1 MKKGYKIH
9 PFIWVLLFSL
19 TSLLGQQGS
28 SYLTQKLMVESDL
41 RERMG
46 DALSKIIDDQKYIID
61 VDVDIEIIGEKEEQ
75 IIIIPGD
82 RPIYDEASAL
92 EQLTTIIGE
101 AAPEDGSAEDTEFYS
116 MGLPIPGF
124 DFEVEAEP
132 QVSQESAAQG
142 QAGPGMVVPIQ
153 EPTMAGERVQSK
165 TLTKR
170 MPARYSVKRIQIS
183 IILQEGAAPELIENI
198 RQVVMVASRFDRT
211 RGDVLSIMTASF
223 KERRDEKSA
232 EQVLLKNIAD
242 KLEQLQTGEG
252 KDGGLQKSIEDAV
265 SEPMTAFKNRLNEL
279 EQANLK
285 NKFEYERRTKLL
297 RDSLQLGELKGEI
310 TSLRDALIYAEQTQK
325 TGIDSQL
332 TRKIAMLDSV
342 QLDLEQEIE
351 HVESSSAMII
361 LVSMLGALVLVLLV
375 LVIVLLFNKKKA
387 LPPPPPWFYGRP
399 PRKRKKKGKNDGSKN
414 SNLAAKKSV
423 DSQVASVGQELEDD
437 PDVLRSEIG
446 EMRQSVVSM
455 SVGQPKTATRIVKE
469 WLEDDVVPEPEPPP
483 EEPEEEDSG
492 KKKKKKK

>member
-9 PFIWVLLFSL
+9 PFIWVFLFSL
-19 TSLLGQQGS
+19 TLLLGQQTS
-28 SYLTQKLMVESDL
+28 SYLTQKLMVESGL
-41 RERMG
+41 RERIG
-46 DALSKIIDDQKYIID
+46 DALSKIIDDQKYVID
-61 VDVDIEIIGEKEEQ
+61 VDVDIEITGEKEEQ
-75 IIIIPGD
+75 ITIIPGD

-101 AAPEDGSAEDTEFYS
+101 AAPGDGSAEDTEFSS

-132 QVSQESAAQG
+132 QVSQESSARG
-142 QAGPGMVVPIQ
+142 QAGPDMVLPIK
-153 EPTMAGERVQSK
+153 EPTMDGERVQSK
-165 TLTKR
+165 TLTHR
-170 MPARYSVKRIQIS
+170 VPAVAAVKRIQIS

-242 KLEQLQTGEG
+242 KLEQLQSGES
-252 KDGGLQKSIEDAV
+252 GGMKKSIEDAV
-265 SEPMTAFKNRLNEL
+265 SEPMTAFKSRLNEL
-279 EQANLK
+279 EQENQR
-285 NKFEYERRTKLL
+285 NKFEYERKTKLL
-297 RDSLQLGELKGEI
+297 RDSLQLGDLKGEI
-310 TSLRDALIYAEQTQK
+310 ISLKEALVYAEQTQK

-332 TRKIAMLDSV
+332 TQKIAMLDSV
-342 QLDLEQEIE
+342 QLDLEQELE
-351 HVESSSAMII
+351 QVESSSAMII
-361 LVSMLGALVLVLLV
+361 LVSILGALVLILLV
-375 LVIVLLFNKKKA
+375 LVMVLLFNKKKTP
-387 LPPPPPWFYGRP
+387 PPPPPWLYGP
-399 PRKRKKKGKNDGSKN
+399 PRRRKKKG
-414 SNLAAKKSV
+414 NLAAKKNV
-423 DSQVASVGQELEDD
+423 GSQVASVGQELEDD

>member
-9 PFIWVLLFSL
+9 PFIWVFLFSL
-19 TSLLGQQGS
+19 TLLLGQQTS
-28 SYLTQKLMVESDL
+28 SYLTQKLMVESGL
-41 RERMG
+41 RERIG
-46 DALSKIIDDQKYIID
+46 DALSKIIDDQKYVID
-61 VDVDIEIIGEKEEQ
+61 VDVDIEITGEKEEQ
-75 IIIIPGD
+75 ITIIPGD

-101 AAPEDGSAEDTEFYS
+101 AAPGDGSAEDTEFSS

-132 QVSQESAAQG
+132 QVSQESAARG
-142 QAGPGMVVPIQ
+142 QAGPDMVLPIK
-153 EPTMAGERVQSK
+153 EPTMDGERVQSK
-165 TLTKR
+165 TLTHR
-170 MPARYSVKRIQIS
+170 VPAVAAVKRIQIS

-242 KLEQLQTGEG
+242 KLEQLQSGES
-252 KDGGLQKSIEDAV
+252 GGMKKSIEDAV

-279 EQANLK
+279 EQANLR
-285 NKFEYERRTKLL
+285 NKFEYERKTKLL
-297 RDSLQLGELKGEI
+297 RDSLQLGDLKGEI
-310 TSLRDALIYAEQTQK
+310 ISLKEALVYAEQIQK

-332 TRKIAMLDSV
+332 TQKIAMLDSV
-342 QLDLEQEIE
+342 QLDLEQELE
-351 HVESSSAMII
+351 QVESSSAMII
-361 LVSMLGALVLVLLV
+361 LVSILGALVLILLV
-375 LVIVLLFNKKKA
+375 LVMVLLFNKKKMP
-387 LPPPPPWFYGRP
+387 PPPPPWLYGP
-399 PRKRKKKGKNDGSKN
+399 PRRRKKKGKNDGSKN
-414 SNLAAKKSV
+414 GNLAAKKSV
-423 DSQVASVGQELEDD
+423 GSQVASVGQELEDD

>member
-9 PFIWVLLFSL
+9 PFIWVFLFSL
-19 TSLLGQQGS
+19 TLLLGQQTS
-28 SYLTQKLMVESDL
+28 SYLTQKLMVESGL
-41 RERMG
+41 RERLG

-61 VDVDIEIIGEKEEQ
+61 VDVDIEITGEKEEQ
-75 IIIIPGD
+75 ITIIPGD

-101 AAPEDGSAEDTEFYS
+101 AAPGDGSADDTEFSS

-153 EPTMAGERVQSK
+153 EPTMANERVQSK
-165 TLTKR
+165 TLTNR
-170 MPARYSVKRIQIS
+170 MPAIAAVKRLQIS

-242 KLEQLQTGEG
+242 KLEQLQAGE
-252 KDGGLQKSIEDAV
+252 DGGMKKSIEDAI
-265 SEPMTAFKNRLNEL
+265 SEPMTAFKSRLNEL
-279 EQANLK
+279 EQENLR
-285 NKFEYERRTKLL
+285 NKFEYERKTKLL
-297 RDSLQLGELKGEI
+297 RDSLQLGDLKGEI
-310 TSLRDALIYAEQTQK
+310 ISLKEALIYAEQTQK

-332 TRKIAMLDSV
+332 TQKIAMLDSV
-342 QLDLEQEIE
+342 QLDLEQELE
-351 HVESSSAMII
+351 QVESSSAMII
-361 LVSMLGALVLVLLV
+361 LVSILGALVLVLLV
-375 LVIVLLFNKKKA
+375 LVIVLLFNKKKTP
-387 LPPPPPWFYGRP
+387 PPPPPWFYGP
-399 PRKRKKKGKNDGSKN
+399 PRRRKKKGKNGS
-414 SNLAAKKSV
+414 LATKSEI
-423 DSQVASVGQELEDD
+423 QETNED
-437 PDVLRSEIG
+437 PDVIRSEIG

>member
-9 PFIWVLLFSL
+9 PFIWVFLFSL
-19 TSLLGQQGS
+19 TLLLGQQTS
-28 SYLTQKLMVESDL
+28 SYLTQKLMVESGL
-41 RERMG
+41 RERIG
-46 DALSKIIDDQKYIID
+46 DALSKIIDDQKYVID
-61 VDVDIEIIGEKEEQ
+61 VDVDIEITGEKEEQ
-75 IIIIPGD
+75 ITIIPGD

-101 AAPEDGSAEDTEFYS
+101 AAPGDGSAEDTEFSS

-132 QVSQESAAQG
+132 QVSQESAARG
-142 QAGPGMVVPIQ
+142 QAGPDMVLPIK
-153 EPTMAGERVQSK
+153 EPTMDGERVQSK
-165 TLTKR
+165 TLTHR
-170 MPARYSVKRIQIS
+170 VPAVAAVKRIQIS

-242 KLEQLQTGEG
+242 KLEQLQGGES
-252 KDGGLQKSIEDAV
+252 GGMKKSIEDAV
-265 SEPMTAFKNRLNEL
+265 SEPMTAFKSRLNEL
-279 EQANLK
+279 EQANQR
-285 NKFEYERRTKLL
+285 NKFEYERKTKLL
-297 RDSLQLGELKGEI
+297 RDSLQLGDLKGEI
-310 TSLRDALIYAEQTQK
+310 ISLKEMLVYAEQTQK

-332 TRKIAMLDSV
+332 TQKIAMLDSV
-342 QLDLEQEIE
+342 QLDLEQELE
-351 HVESSSAMII
+351 QVESSSAMII
-361 LVSMLGALVLVLLV
+361 LVSILGALVLILLV
-375 LVIVLLFNKKKA
+375 LVMVLLFNKKKTP
-387 LPPPPPWFYGRP
+387 PPPPPWLYGP
-399 PRKRKKKGKNDGSKN
+399 PRRRKKKGKNDRSKN
-414 SNLAAKKSV
+414 GNLAAKKSV
-423 DSQVASVGQELEDD
+423 GSQVASVGQELEDD

>member
-9 PFIWVLLFSL
+9 PFILVFLFSL
-19 TSLLGQQGS
+19 TLLIGQQTS
-28 SYLTQKLMVESDL
+28 SYLTQKLMVENGL
-41 RERMG
+41 RERIG
-46 DALSKIIDDQKYIID
+46 DALSKIIDDQKYVID
-61 VDVDIEIIGEKEEQ
+61 VDVDIEITGEKEEQ
-75 IIIIPGD
+75 ITIIPGD

-92 EQLTTIIGE
+92 EQLTTIIGD
-101 AAPEDGSAEDTEFYS
+101 AAPGDGTAEDTELSS

-132 QVSQESAAQG
+132 QVSQESATQG
-142 QAGPGMVVPIQ
+142 QAGPDMVVPIQ

-165 TLTKR
+165 TLTHR
-170 MPARYSVKRIQIS
+170 VPAVADVKRIQIS

-242 KLEQLQTGEG
+242 KLEQLQAGES
-252 KDGGLQKSIEDAV
+252 GGMKKSIEDAV
-265 SEPMTAFKNRLNEL
+265 SEPMTAFKSRLNEL
-279 EQANLK
+279 EQANLR
-285 NKFEYERRTKLL
+285 NKFEYERKTKLL
-297 RDSLQLGELKGEI
+297 RDSLQLGDLKGEI
-310 TSLRDALIYAEQTQK
+310 TSLKEALEFAEQTQK

-332 TRKIAMLDSV
+332 TQKIAMLDSV
-342 QLDLEQEIE
+342 QLDLEKELEQ
-351 HVESSSAMII
+351 VESSSAMII
-361 LVSMLGALVLVLLV
+361 LVSILGALVLILLV
-375 LVIVLLFNKKKA
+375 LVMVLLFNKKKTP
-387 LPPPPPWFYGRP
+387 PPPPPWLYGP
-399 PRKRKKKGKNDGSKN
+399 PRRKKKGKNDGSN
-414 SNLAAKKSV
+414 NGNLAAKKSAG
-423 DSQVASVGQELEDD
+423 SRGTNVGQELEDD

-483 EEPEEEDSG
+483 EKPEEEDSG

>member
-9 PFIWVLLFSL
+9 PFIWVFLFSL
-19 TSLLGQQGS
+19 TLLLGQQTS
-28 SYLTQKLMVESDL
+28 SYLTQKLMVESGL
-41 RERMG
+41 RERIG
-46 DALSKIIDDQKYIID
+46 DALSKIIDDQKYVID
-61 VDVDIEIIGEKEEQ
+61 VDVDIEITGEKEEQ
-75 IIIIPGD
+75 ITIIPGD

-101 AAPEDGSAEDTEFYS
+101 AAPGDGSAKDTEFSS

-132 QVSQESAAQG
+132 QVSQESSARG
-142 QAGPGMVVPIQ
+142 QAGPDMVLPIK
-153 EPTMAGERVQSK
+153 EPTMDGERVQSK
-165 TLTKR
+165 TLTHR
-170 MPARYSVKRIQIS
+170 VPAVAAVKRIQIS

-242 KLEQLQTGEG
+242 KLEQLQSGES
-252 KDGGLQKSIEDAV
+252 GGMKKSIEDAV
-265 SEPMTAFKNRLNEL
+265 SEPMTAFKSRLNEL
-279 EQANLK
+279 EQANQR
-285 NKFEYERRTKLL
+285 NKFEYERKTKLL
-297 RDSLQLGELKGEI
+297 RDSLQLGDLKGEI
-310 TSLRDALIYAEQTQK
+310 ISLKEALVYAEQIQK

-332 TRKIAMLDSV
+332 TQKIAMLDSV
-342 QLDLEQEIE
+342 QLDLEQELE
-351 HVESSSAMII
+351 QVESSSAMII
-361 LVSMLGALVLVLLV
+361 LVSILGALVLILLV
-375 LVIVLLFNKKKA
+375 LVMVLLFNKKKTP
-387 LPPPPPWFYGRP
+387 PPPPPWLYGP
-399 PRKRKKKGKNDGSKN
+399 PRRRKKKGKNDGSKN
-414 SNLAAKKSV
+414 GNLAAKKSV
-423 DSQVASVGQELEDD
+423 GSQVASVGQELEDD

>member
-1 MKKGYKIH
+1 
-9 PFIWVLLFSL
+9 
-19 TSLLGQQGS
+19 
-28 SYLTQKLMVESDL
+28 MVESDL
-41 RERMG
+41 RERLG
-46 DALSKIIDDQKYIID
+46 DALSKIIDDQKYVID
-61 VDVDIEIIGEKEEQ
+61 VDVDIEITGEKEEQ
-75 IIIIPGD
+75 ITIIPGD

-101 AAPEDGSAEDTEFYS
+101 AAPGDGSADDTKFS
-116 MGLPIPGF
+116 SIGLPIPGF

-132 QVSQESAAQG
+132 QVSQESVAQG

-153 EPTMAGERVQSK
+153 EPTMANERVQSK
-165 TLTKR
+165 TLTNR
-170 MPARYSVKRIQIS
+170 MPAIAAVKRLKIS

-232 EQVLLKNIAD
+232 EQVLLKSIAD
-242 KLEQLQTGEG
+242 KLEQIQAGE
-252 KDGGLQKSIEDAV
+252 DGGMKKSIEDAI
-265 SEPMTAFKNRLNEL
+265 SEPMTAFKSRLNEL
-279 EQANLK
+279 EQENLR
-285 NKFEYERRTKLL
+285 NKFEYERKTKLL
-297 RDSLQLGELKGEI
+297 RDSLQLGDLKTEI
-310 TSLRDALIYAEQTQK
+310 TSLKEMLLYAEQTQK

-332 TRKIAMLDSV
+332 TQKIAMLDSV
-342 QLDLEQEIE
+342 QLNLEQELE
-351 HVESSSAMII
+351 QVESSSAMII
-361 LVSMLGALVLVLLV
+361 LVSILGALVIVLLV
-375 LVIVLLFNKKKA
+375 LVIVLLFNKKKTPP
-387 LPPPPPWFYGRP
+387 LPPPWLYGP
-399 PRKRKKKGKNDGSKN
+399 PRRRKKKGKNGS
-414 SNLAAKKSV
+414 LATKSV
-423 DSQVASVGQELEDD
+423 VQETDED
-437 PDVLRSEIG
+437 PDVIRSEIG

>member
-9 PFIWVLLFSL
+9 PFIWVFLFSL
-19 TSLLGQQGS
+19 TLLLGQQTS
-28 SYLTQKLMVESDL
+28 SYLTQKLMVESGL
-41 RERMG
+41 RERIG
-46 DALSKIIDDQKYIID
+46 DALSKIIDDQKYVID
-61 VDVDIEIIGEKEEQ
+61 VDVDIEITGEKEEQ
-75 IIIIPGD
+75 ITIIPGD

-101 AAPEDGSAEDTEFYS
+101 AAPGDGSAKDTEFSS

-132 QVSQESAAQG
+132 QVSQESAARG
-142 QAGPGMVVPIQ
+142 QAGPDMVLPIK
-153 EPTMAGERVQSK
+153 EPTMDGERVQSK
-165 TLTKR
+165 TLTHR
-170 MPARYSVKRIQIS
+170 VPAVAAVKRIQIS

-242 KLEQLQTGEG
+242 KLEQLQGGES
-252 KDGGLQKSIEDAV
+252 GGMKKSIEDAV

-279 EQANLK
+279 EQANLR
-285 NKFEYERRTKLL
+285 NKFEYERKTKLL
-297 RDSLQLGELKGEI
+297 RDSLQLGDLKGEI
-310 TSLRDALIYAEQTQK
+310 ISLKEALVYAEQTQK

-332 TRKIAMLDSV
+332 TQKIAMLDSV
-342 QLDLEQEIE
+342 QLDLEQELE
-351 HVESSSAMII
+351 QVESSSAMII
-361 LVSMLGALVLVLLV
+361 LVSILGALVLILLV
-375 LVIVLLFNKKKA
+375 LVMVLLFNKKKTP
-387 LPPPPPWFYGRP
+387 PPPPPWLYGP
-399 PRKRKKKGKNDGSKN
+399 PRRRKKKGKNDGSKN
-414 SNLAAKKSV
+414 GNLAAKKSV
-423 DSQVASVGQELEDD
+423 GSQVASVGQELEDD

>member
-1 MKKGYKIH
+1 MKRGHKIY
-9 PFIWVLLFSL
+9 PFIWFFVLGLSL
-19 TSLLGQQGS
+19 LLGQQSS

-41 RERMG
+41 RSRIAS
-46 DALSKIIDDQKYIID
+46 ALSKIIDDQKYVID
-61 VDVDIEIIGEKEEQ
+61 VDVNIEVTGEKEEQ
-75 IIIIPGD
+75 ITIIPSD

-92 EQLTTIIGE
+92 EELTTIIGE
-101 AAPEDGSAEDTEFYS
+101 AAPKGGSDPESEFSS

-132 QVSQESAAQG
+132 QVAQENSNEG
-142 QAGPGMVVPIQ
+142 QRGPGMVVPIQ
-153 EPTMAGERVQSK
+153 EPGNTTERVQSK

-170 MPARYSVKRIQIS
+170 VPAIAAVKRLQIS

-242 KLEQLQTGEG
+242 KLEMLQSGEG
-252 KDGGLQKSIEDAV
+252 DDALTKSIEKEISGPLLDLK
-265 SEPMTAFKNRLNEL
+265 EQLNNL
-279 EQANLK
+279 ERRGAAD
-285 NKFEYERRTKLL
+285 KFEYERKTALL
-297 RDSLQLGELKGEI
+297 RDSLQLRALKEEI
-310 TSLRDALIYAEQTQK
+310 TSLKNELSYANDARV
-325 TGIDSQL
+325 DSQL
-332 TRKIAMLDSV
+332 TNRIATLDSM
-342 QLDLEQEIE
+342 QMGLGQEIE
-351 HVESSSAMII
+351 DVESSSALII
-361 LVSMLGALVLVLLV
+361 LVSILGALVVVLLV
-375 LVIVLLFNKKKA
+375 LVVILLLKKKEGPQQPQMPMPWPY
-387 LPPPPPWFYGRP
+387 PPPPLR
-399 PRKRKKKGKNDGSKN
+399 RKKKR
-414 SNLAAKKSV
+414 KSAP
-423 DSQVASVGQELEDD
+423 VANNEAQDD
-437 PDVLRSEIG
+437 PDVIRGEIG

-483 EEPEEEDSG
+483 EEPEEDSD

>member
-9 PFIWVLLFSL
+9 PFIWVFLFSL
-19 TSLLGQQGS
+19 TLLLGQQTS
-28 SYLTQKLMVESDL
+28 SYLTQKLMVESGL
-41 RERMG
+41 RERIG
-46 DALSKIIDDQKYIID
+46 DALSKIIDDQKYVID
-61 VDVDIEIIGEKEEQ
+61 VDVDIEITGEKEEQ
-75 IIIIPGD
+75 ITIIPGD

-101 AAPEDGSAEDTEFYS
+101 AAPGDGSAEDTEFSS

-132 QVSQESAAQG
+132 QVSQESSARG
-142 QAGPGMVVPIQ
+142 QAGPDMVLPIK
-153 EPTMAGERVQSK
+153 EPTMDGERVQSK
-165 TLTKR
+165 TLTHR
-170 MPARYSVKRIQIS
+170 VPAVAAVKRIQIS

-242 KLEQLQTGEG
+242 KLEQLQSGES
-252 KDGGLQKSIEDAV
+252 GGMKKSIEDAV

-279 EQANLK
+279 EQANLR
-285 NKFEYERRTKLL
+285 NQFEYERKTKLL
-297 RDSLQLGELKGEI
+297 RDSLQLGDLKGEI
-310 TSLRDALIYAEQTQK
+310 ISLKEALVYAEQIQK

-332 TRKIAMLDSV
+332 TQKIAMLDSV
-342 QLDLEQEIE
+342 QLDLEQELE
-351 HVESSSAMII
+351 QVESSSAMII
-361 LVSMLGALVLVLLV
+361 LVSILGALVLILLV
-375 LVIVLLFNKKKA
+375 LVMVLLFNKKKTP
-387 LPPPPPWFYGRP
+387 PPPPPWLYGP
-399 PRKRKKKGKNDGSKN
+399 PRRIKKKGKNDGSKN
-414 SNLAAKKSV
+414 GNLAAKKSV
-423 DSQVASVGQELEDD
+423 GSQVASVGQELEDD

>member
-9 PFIWVLLFSL
+9 PFIWVFLFSL
-19 TSLLGQQGS
+19 TLLLGQQTS
-28 SYLTQKLMVESDL
+28 SYLTQKLMVESGL
-41 RERMG
+41 RERIG
-46 DALSKIIDDQKYIID
+46 DALSKIIDDQKYVID
-61 VDVDIEIIGEKEEQ
+61 VDVDIEITGEKEEQ
-75 IIIIPGD
+75 ITIIPGD

-101 AAPEDGSAEDTEFYS
+101 AAPGDGSSEDTEFSS

-132 QVSQESAAQG
+132 QVSQESAARG
-142 QAGPGMVVPIQ
+142 QAGPDMVVPIQ
-153 EPTMAGERVQSK
+153 EPTMDGERVQSK
-165 TLTKR
+165 TLTHR
-170 MPARYSVKRIQIS
+170 VPAVAAVKRIQIS

-242 KLEQLQTGEG
+242 KLEQLQSGES
-252 KDGGLQKSIEDAV
+252 GGMKKSIEDAV
-265 SEPMTAFKNRLNEL
+265 SEPMTAFKSRLNEL
-279 EQANLK
+279 EQANLR
-285 NKFEYERRTKLL
+285 NKFEYERKTKLL
-297 RDSLQLGELKGEI
+297 RDSLQLGDLKGEI
-310 TSLRDALIYAEQTQK
+310 ISLKEALVYAEQTQK

-332 TRKIAMLDSV
+332 TQKIAMLDSV
-342 QLDLEQEIE
+342 QLDLEQELE
-351 HVESSSAMII
+351 QVESSSAMII
-361 LVSMLGALVLVLLV
+361 LVSILGALVLILLV
-375 LVIVLLFNKKKA
+375 LVMVLLFNKKKTP
-387 LPPPPPWFYGRP
+387 PPPPPWLYGP
-399 PRKRKKKGKNDGSKN
+399 PRRKKKGKNDGSKN
-414 SNLAAKKSV
+414 GNLAAKKSV
-423 DSQVASVGQELEDD
+423 GSQVASVGQELEDD

>member
-9 PFIWVLLFSL
+9 PFIWVFLFSL
-19 TSLLGQQGS
+19 TLLLGQQTS
-28 SYLTQKLMVESDL
+28 SYLTQKLMVESGL
-41 RERMG
+41 RERIG
-46 DALSKIIDDQKYIID
+46 DALSKIIDDQKYVID
-61 VDVDIEIIGEKEEQ
+61 VDVDIEITGEKEEQ
-75 IIIIPGD
+75 ITIIPGD

-101 AAPEDGSAEDTEFYS
+101 AAPGDGSAEDTEFSS

-132 QVSQESAAQG
+132 QVSQESAARG
-142 QAGPGMVVPIQ
+142 QAGPDMVLPIK
-153 EPTMAGERVQSK
+153 EPTMDGERVQSK
-165 TLTKR
+165 TLTHR
-170 MPARYSVKRIQIS
+170 VPAVAAVKRIQIS

-242 KLEQLQTGEG
+242 KLEQLQGGES
-252 KDGGLQKSIEDAV
+252 GGMKKSIEDAV

-279 EQANLK
+279 EQANLR
-285 NKFEYERRTKLL
+285 NKFEYERKTKLL
-297 RDSLQLGELKGEI
+297 RDSLQLGDLKGEI
-310 TSLRDALIYAEQTQK
+310 ISLKEALVYAEQIQK

-332 TRKIAMLDSV
+332 TQKIAMLDSV
-342 QLDLEQEIE
+342 QLDLEQELE
-351 HVESSSAMII
+351 QVESSSAMII
-361 LVSMLGALVLVLLV
+361 LVSILGALVLILLV
-375 LVIVLLFNKKKA
+375 LVIVLLFNKKKT
-387 LPPPPPWFYGRP
+387 PPPPWFYGP
-399 PRKRKKKGKNDGSKN
+399 PRRRKKKGKNDGSKN
-414 SNLAAKKSV
+414 GNLAAKKSV
-423 DSQVASVGQELEDD
+423 GSQVASVGQELEDD

>member
-9 PFIWVLLFSL
+9 PFIWVFLFSL
-19 TSLLGQQGS
+19 TLLLGQQTS
-28 SYLTQKLMVESDL
+28 SYLTQKLMVESGL
-41 RERMG
+41 RERIG
-46 DALSKIIDDQKYIID
+46 DALSKIIDDQKYVID
-61 VDVDIEIIGEKEEQ
+61 VDVDIEITGEKEEQ
-75 IIIIPGD
+75 ITIIPGD

-101 AAPEDGSAEDTEFYS
+101 AAPGDGSAKDTEFSS

-132 QVSQESAAQG
+132 QVSQESSARG
-142 QAGPGMVVPIQ
+142 QAGPDMVLPIK
-153 EPTMAGERVQSK
+153 EPTMDGERVQSK
-165 TLTKR
+165 TLTHR
-170 MPARYSVKRIQIS
+170 VPAVAAVKRIQIS

-242 KLEQLQTGEG
+242 KLEQLQSGES
-252 KDGGLQKSIEDAV
+252 GGMKKSIEDAV

-279 EQANLK
+279 EQANLR
-285 NKFEYERRTKLL
+285 NQFEYERKTKLL
-297 RDSLQLGELKGEI
+297 RDSLQLGDLKGEI
-310 TSLRDALIYAEQTQK
+310 ISLKEALVYAEQTQK

-332 TRKIAMLDSV
+332 TQKIAMLDSV
-342 QLDLEQEIE
+342 QLDLEQELE
-351 HVESSSAMII
+351 QVESSSAMIV
-361 LVSMLGALVLVLLV
+361 LVSILGALVLVLLV
-375 LVIVLLFNKKKA
+375 LVIVLLFNKKKSP
-387 LPPPPPWFYGRP
+387 PPPPPWLYGP
-399 PRKRKKKGKNDGSKN
+399 PRRKKRKRKNGS
-414 SNLAAKKSV
+414 LATK
-423 DSQVASVGQELEDD
+423 SQVQETNED
-437 PDVLRSEIG
+437 PDVIRGEIG

>member
-9 PFIWVLLFSL
+9 PFIWVFLFSL
-19 TSLLGQQGS
+19 TLLLGQQTS
-28 SYLTQKLMVESDL
+28 SYLTQKLMVESGL
-41 RERMG
+41 RERIG
-46 DALSKIIDDQKYIID
+46 DALSKIIDDQKYVID
-61 VDVDIEIIGEKEEQ
+61 VDVDIEITGEKEEQ
-75 IIIIPGD
+75 ITIIPGD

-101 AAPEDGSAEDTEFYS
+101 AAPGDGSAEDTEFSS

-132 QVSQESAAQG
+132 QVSQESAARG
-142 QAGPGMVVPIQ
+142 QAGPDMVLPIK
-153 EPTMAGERVQSK
+153 EPTMDGERVQSK
-165 TLTKR
+165 TLTHR
-170 MPARYSVKRIQIS
+170 VPAVAAVKRIQIS

-242 KLEQLQTGEG
+242 KLEQLQSGES
-252 KDGGLQKSIEDAV
+252 GGMKKSIEDAV

-279 EQANLK
+279 EQANLR
-285 NKFEYERRTKLL
+285 NKFEYERKTKLL
-297 RDSLQLGELKGEI
+297 RDSLQLGDLKGEI
-310 TSLRDALIYAEQTQK
+310 ISLKEALIYAEQTQK

-332 TRKIAMLDSV
+332 TQKIAMLDSV
-342 QLDLEQEIE
+342 QLDLEQELE
-351 HVESSSAMII
+351 QVESSSAMII
-361 LVSMLGALVLVLLV
+361 LVSILGALVLILLV
-375 LVIVLLFNKKKA
+375 LVMVLLFNKKKMP
-387 LPPPPPWFYGRP
+387 PPPPPWLYGP
-399 PRKRKKKGKNDGSKN
+399 PRRRKKKG
-414 SNLAAKKSV
+414 NLAAKKSV
-423 DSQVASVGQELEDD
+423 GSQVASVGQELEDD

>member
-9 PFIWVLLFSL
+9 PFIWVFLFSL
-19 TSLLGQQGS
+19 TLLLGQQTS
-28 SYLTQKLMVESDL
+28 SYLTQKLMVESGL
-41 RERMG
+41 RERIG
-46 DALSKIIDDQKYIID
+46 DALSKIIDDQKYVID
-61 VDVDIEIIGEKEEQ
+61 VDVDIEITGEKEEQ
-75 IIIIPGD
+75 ITIIPGD

-101 AAPEDGSAEDTEFYS
+101 AAPGDGSAKDTEFSS

-132 QVSQESAAQG
+132 QVSQESSARG
-142 QAGPGMVVPIQ
+142 QAGPDMVLPIK
-153 EPTMAGERVQSK
+153 EPTMDGERVQSK
-165 TLTKR
+165 TLTHR
-170 MPARYSVKRIQIS
+170 VPAVAAVKRIQIS

-242 KLEQLQTGEG
+242 KLEQLQSGES
-252 KDGGLQKSIEDAV
+252 GGMKKSIEDAV
-265 SEPMTAFKNRLNEL
+265 SEPMTAFKSRLNEL
-279 EQANLK
+279 EQANLR
-285 NKFEYERRTKLL
+285 NKFEYERKTKLL
-297 RDSLQLGELKGEI
+297 RDSLQLGDLKGEI
-310 TSLRDALIYAEQTQK
+310 ISLKEMLVYAEQTQK

-332 TRKIAMLDSV
+332 TQKIAMLDSV
-342 QLDLEQEIE
+342 QLDLEQELE
-351 HVESSSAMII
+351 QVESSSAMII
-361 LVSMLGALVLVLLV
+361 LVSILGALVLILLV
-375 LVIVLLFNKKKA
+375 LVMVLLFNKKKTP
-387 LPPPPPWFYGRP
+387 PPPPPWLYGP
-399 PRKRKKKGKNDGSKN
+399 PRRRKKKGKNDGSKN
-414 SNLAAKKSV
+414 GNLAAKKSV
-423 DSQVASVGQELEDD
+423 GSQVASVGQELEDD

>member
-9 PFIWVLLFSL
+9 PFIWVFLFSL
-19 TSLLGQQGS
+19 TLLLGQQTS
-28 SYLTQKLMVESDL
+28 SYLTQKLMVESGL
-41 RERMG
+41 RERIG
-46 DALSKIIDDQKYIID
+46 DALSKIIDDQKYVID
-61 VDVDIEIIGEKEEQ
+61 VDVDIEITGEKEEQ
-75 IIIIPGD
+75 ITIIPGD

-101 AAPEDGSAEDTEFYS
+101 AAPGDGSAEDTEFSS

-132 QVSQESAAQG
+132 QVSQESAARG
-142 QAGPGMVVPIQ
+142 QAGPDMVLPIK
-153 EPTMAGERVQSK
+153 EPTMDGERVQSK
-165 TLTKR
+165 TLTHR
-170 MPARYSVKRIQIS
+170 VPAVAAVKRIQIS

-242 KLEQLQTGEG
+242 KLEQLQAGES
-252 KDGGLQKSIEDAV
+252 GGMKKSIEDAV
-265 SEPMTAFKNRLNEL
+265 SEPMTAFKSRLNEL
-279 EQANLK
+279 EQANLR
-285 NKFEYERRTKLL
+285 NKFEYERKTKLL
-297 RDSLQLGELKGEI
+297 RDSLQLGDLKGEI
-310 TSLRDALIYAEQTQK
+310 ISLKEVLVYAEQTQK

-332 TRKIAMLDSV
+332 TQKIAMLDSV
-342 QLDLEQEIE
+342 QLDLEQELE
-351 HVESSSAMII
+351 QVESSSAMII
-361 LVSMLGALVLVLLV
+361 LVSILGALVLILLV
-375 LVIVLLFNKKKA
+375 LVMVLLFNKKKMP
-387 LPPPPPWFYGRP
+387 PPPPPWLYGP
-399 PRKRKKKGKNDGSKN
+399 PRRRKKKGKNDGSKN
-414 SNLAAKKSV
+414 GNLAAKKSV
-423 DSQVASVGQELEDD
+423 GSQVASVGQELEDD

>member
-9 PFIWVLLFSL
+9 PFIWVFLFSL
-19 TSLLGQQGS
+19 TLLLGQQTS
-28 SYLTQKLMVESDL
+28 SYLTQKLMVENGL
-41 RERMG
+41 RERIG
-46 DALSKIIDDQKYIID
+46 DALSKIIDDQKYVID
-61 VDVDIEIIGEKEEQ
+61 VDVDIEITGEKEEQ
-75 IIIIPGD
+75 ITIIPGD

-101 AAPEDGSAEDTEFYS
+101 AAPGDGSADDTEFSS

-132 QVSQESAAQG
+132 QVYQESVAQG

-153 EPTMAGERVQSK
+153 EPTMANERVQSK
-165 TLTKR
+165 TLTNR
-170 MPARYSVKRIQIS
+170 MPAIATVKRLQIS

-242 KLEQLQTGEG
+242 KLEQLQAGE
-252 KDGGLQKSIEDAV
+252 DGGMKKSIEDAV

-279 EQANLK
+279 EQANLR
-285 NKFEYERRTKLL
+285 NKFEYERKTKLL
-297 RDSLQLGELKGEI
+297 RDSLQLGDLKGEI
-310 TSLRDALIYAEQTQK
+310 ISLKEALVYAEQTQK

-332 TRKIAMLDSV
+332 TQKIAMLDSV
-342 QLDLEQEIE
+342 QLDLEQELE
-351 HVESSSAMII
+351 QVESSSAMII
-361 LVSMLGALVLVLLV
+361 LVSILGALVLVLLV
-375 LVIVLLFNKKKA
+375 LVIVLLFNKKKTP
-387 LPPPPPWFYGRP
+387 PPPPPWFYGP
-399 PRKRKKKGKNDGSKN
+399 PRRKKKGKNGS
-414 SNLAAKKSV
+414 LATKSEI
-423 DSQVASVGQELEDD
+423 QETNED
-437 PDVLRSEIG
+437 PDVIRSEIG

>member
-1 MKKGYKIH
+1 
-9 PFIWVLLFSL
+9 
-19 TSLLGQQGS
+19 
-28 SYLTQKLMVESDL
+28 MVENGL
-41 RERMG
+41 RERIG
-46 DALSKIIDDQKYIID
+46 DALSKIIDDQKYVID
-61 VDVDIEIIGEKEEQ
+61 VDVDIEITGEKEEQ
-75 IIIIPGD
+75 ITIIPGD

-92 EQLTTIIGE
+92 EQLTTIIGK
-101 AAPEDGSAEDTEFYS
+101 AAPGDGSAEDTEFSS

-132 QVSQESAAQG
+132 QVSQESAARG
-142 QAGPGMVVPIQ
+142 QAGPDMVLPIK
-153 EPTMAGERVQSK
+153 EPTMDGERVQSK
-165 TLTKR
+165 TLTHR
-170 MPARYSVKRIQIS
+170 VPAVAAVKRIQIS

-211 RGDVLSIMTASF
+211 RGDALSIMTASF

-242 KLEQLQTGEG
+242 KLEQLQSGES
-252 KDGGLQKSIEDAV
+252 GGMKKSIEDAV

-279 EQANLK
+279 EQANLR
-285 NKFEYERRTKLL
+285 NKFEYERKTKLL
-297 RDSLQLGELKGEI
+297 RDSLQLGDLKGEI
-310 TSLRDALIYAEQTQK
+310 ISLKEALVYAEQTQK

-332 TRKIAMLDSV
+332 TQKIAMLDSV
-342 QLDLEQEIE
+342 QLDLEQELE
-351 HVESSSAMII
+351 QVESSSAMII
-361 LVSMLGALVLVLLV
+361 LVSILGALVLILLV
-375 LVIVLLFNKKKA
+375 LVMVLLFNKKKTP
-387 LPPPPPWFYGRP
+387 PPPPPWLYGP
-399 PRKRKKKGKNDGSKN
+399 PQRRKKK
-414 SNLAAKKSV
+414 SNQAAKKSV
-423 DSQVASVGQELEDD
+423 GSQVASVGKELEDD

>member
-1 MKKGYKIH
+1 MKKVYKIH
-9 PFIWVLLFSL
+9 PFIWVFLFSL
-19 TSLLGQQGS
+19 TLLLGQQTS
-28 SYLTQKLMVESDL
+28 SYLTQKLMVESGL
-41 RERMG
+41 RERLG

-61 VDVDIEIIGEKEEQ
+61 VDVDIEITGEKEEQ
-75 IIIIPGD
+75 ITIIPGD

-101 AAPEDGSAEDTEFYS
+101 AAPGDGSADDTEFSS

-153 EPTMAGERVQSK
+153 EPTMANERVQSK
-165 TLTKR
+165 TLTNR
-170 MPARYSVKRIQIS
+170 MPAIAAVKRLQIS

-242 KLEQLQTGEG
+242 KLEQLQAGE
-252 KDGGLQKSIEDAV
+252 DGGMKKSIEDAI
-265 SEPMTAFKNRLNEL
+265 SEPMTAFKSRLNEL
-279 EQANLK
+279 EQENLR
-285 NKFEYERRTKLL
+285 NKFEYERKTKLL
-297 RDSLQLGELKGEI
+297 RDSLQLGDLKGEI
-310 TSLRDALIYAEQTQK
+310 ISLKEALIYADQTQK

-332 TRKIAMLDSV
+332 TQKIAMLDSV
-342 QLDLEQEIE
+342 QLDLEQELE
-351 HVESSSAMII
+351 QVESSSAMII
-361 LVSMLGALVLVLLV
+361 LVSILGALVLVLLV
-375 LVIVLLFNKKKA
+375 LVIVLLFNKKKTP
-387 LPPPPPWFYGRP
+387 PPPPPWFYGP
-399 PRKRKKKGKNDGSKN
+399 PRRRKKKGKNGS
-414 SNLAAKKSV
+414 LATKSEI
-423 DSQVASVGQELEDD
+423 QETNED
-437 PDVLRSEIG
+437 PDVIRSEIG